1 MSVTAVPIQPL
12 KKGSVLKLWLG
23 LILLAL
29 AAGGAA
35 WYGTRAFRP
44 IVTESGVKL
53 RVVKDGT
60 GAAIT
65 QNDVAAIRYKLHVG
79 SKDSPVIQDSDQTGQ
94 PFVTTTDGVY
104 PGFGEGMKM
113 MRQGGRYIL
122 WVPPGQHVQGP
133 IPPGTPF
140 QATDTLVFEIEVMQ
154 VAAGMAEQFKA
165 QQQEQMRRQLEQLQ
179 PPPGAEGGGEGGG
192 GPGRGKGG

>member
-12 KKGSVLKLWLG
+12 RQGSVLKLWLG
-23 LILLAL
+23 LALLAF
-29 AAGGAA
+29 AAAAAA
-35 WYGTRAFRP
+35 WYGTSAFRP
-44 IVTESGVKL
+44 ITTETGVKL
-53 RVVKDGT
+53 RVVKEGT
-60 GAAIT
+60 GARIT
-65 QNDVAAIRYKLHVG
+65 EKDVAALRYKLHVG
-79 SKDSPVIQDSDQTGQ
+79 SVEAPVIQDSDQTGQ

-133 IPPGTPF
+133 VPPGTPF

-154 VAAGMAEQFKA
+154 LAAGMADQFRM

-179 PPPGAEGGGEGGG
+179 PPPGAEGGDEGRSK
-192 GPGRGKGG
+192 GR

>member
-1 MSVTAVPIQPL
+1 MSATAVPIQPL
-12 KKGSVLKLWLG
+12 RKGSVLKLWLG
-23 LILLAL
+23 LALLML
-29 AAGGAA
+29 AAAGAA

-44 IVTESGVKL
+44 ITTETGVKL

-60 GAAIT
+60 GPRIT
-65 QNDVAAIRYKLHVG
+65 EKDVAALRYKLHVG
-79 SKDSPVIQDSDQTGQ
+79 SEDSAVIQDSDQTGQ

-113 MRQGGRYIL
+113 MRQGGRYVL
-122 WVPPGQHVQGP
+122 WVPPGQHVQGQ

-140 QATDTLVFEIEVMQ
+140 QASDTLVFEIEVMQ
-154 VAAGMAEQFKA
+154 IAAGMADQFKM

-179 PPPGAEGGGEGGG
+179 PPPGAEGGDGNA
-192 GPGRGKGG
+192 GPGRGKER